1 MAQKDIRQQIAQ
13 KGIGADMK
21 IYRAFFINEIYGGE
35 FSVDYYSE
43 TSMEDGIN
51 DLFFRGCQYN
61 GYIIIETEETGDR

>member
-1 MAQKDIRQQIAQ
+1 
-13 KGIGADMK
+13 MK

-61 GYIIIETEETGDR
+61 GYITIETEETDDR